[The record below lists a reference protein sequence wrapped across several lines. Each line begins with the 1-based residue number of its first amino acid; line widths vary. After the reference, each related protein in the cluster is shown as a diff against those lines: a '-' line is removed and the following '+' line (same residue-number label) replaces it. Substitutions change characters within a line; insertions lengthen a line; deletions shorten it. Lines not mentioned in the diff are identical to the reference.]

1 MMYRQVLYNYL
12 VFLLNFFVLCPIPIK
27 LRILVFVHRQ
37 KHGILSNEHSTFRKG
52 FFHGKTNASMDSNHS
67 PALFSQRN
75 NPSRTEN
82 KIDPATA
89 FVNGGSLSDSLCMG
103 DGLLSK
109 QVPKRLCAAL
119 TLWHGCS
126 LSSEGLNQ
134 RFTDRAVAFLREVFF
149 LLLLHQ
155 RPLLWS
161 TIQAYHTSL
170 VLKFF
175 YR

>member
-1 MMYRQVLYNYL
+1 M
-12 VFLLNFFVLCPIPIK
+12 
-27 LRILVFVHRQ
+27 
-37 KHGILSNEHSTFRKG
+37 
-52 FFHGKTNASMDSNHS
+52 
-67 PALFSQRN
+67 
-75 NPSRTEN
+75 
-82 KIDPATA
+82 
-89 FVNGGSLSDSLCMG
+89 
-103 DGLLSK
+103 
-109 QVPKRLCAAL
+109 

-155 RPLLWS
+155 RPLLWF

>member
-1 MMYRQVLYNYL
+1 M
-12 VFLLNFFVLCPIPIK
+12 
-27 LRILVFVHRQ
+27 
-37 KHGILSNEHSTFRKG
+37 
-52 FFHGKTNASMDSNHS
+52 
-67 PALFSQRN
+67 
-75 NPSRTEN
+75 
-82 KIDPATA
+82 
-89 FVNGGSLSDSLCMG
+89 
-103 DGLLSK
+103 
-109 QVPKRLCAAL
+109 
-119 TLWHGCS
+119 
-126 LSSEGLNQ
+126 NQ